1 MSLYKLKA
9 NFTTS
14 VLSYHNTASPL
25 TLKYDGLSKA
35 AQVNQNANLSINGDL
50 ATAAGSGFST
60 PHRIAMTSAAND
72 SGSSVQFKITG
83 TSDGSTAQT
92 ETINAGNNSTV
103 FSTKAFKTVTE
114 IKVLGGNTQGNVSA
128 GIASILEE
136 AAY

>member
-9 NFTTS
+9 NFTKS
-14 VLSYHNTASPL
+14 VLSYHNTAIPF

-103 FSTKAFKTVTE
+103 FSRRLLRPLRKLRF
-114 IKVLGGNTQGNVSA
+114 
-128 GIASILEE
+128 
-136 AAY
+136 